1 MGIDWITKCAPAWKR
16 GWDRGLKKLSR
27 PNLFTQFGPDVEITF
42 RVKSLGGFEFC
53 VGVTHQLRLSGE
65 VILVIDGGGVRVAG
79 ECRDAPSRILKRIR
93 ESGCGVAI
101 GVVRQVYAFTKS
113 AEIAVI

>member
-1 MGIDWITKCAPAWKR
+1 
-16 GWDRGLKKLSR
+16 
-27 PNLFTQFGPDVEITF
+27 VEVTF
-42 RVKSLGGFEFC
+42 RAKPLGGFEFSI
-53 VGVTHQLRLSGE
+53 GGTHQLRLSGD

-79 ECRDAPSRILKRIR
+79 ECRDAPRRILKRIR
-93 ESGCGVAI
+93 ESGGGVAI